1 MRKKW
6 LAFLSILIILPFIFY
21 FALAAKYKY
30 DVTQDYQYA
39 LNTSTYHEIKTELK
53 QGNIQFTSP
62 QAWDTGF
69 IKLKVKST
77 LTGYFAEPFIE
88 IITPKHHSI
97 LTLERGASG
106 KRYINLPFIFN
117 NKLIAIK
124 LIAHHLTLED
134 QQISVI
140 LFNNPIVRKHPK
152 VLVIAPHPDDAEIAA
167 FNFYSQHNSLIVT
180 LTAGEAGAHRY
191 ADIYPDIKKQYQ
203 NKGKLRVWNSITVPM
218 LGGISPEHAINLG
231 YFDGTLPQMF
241 AHKNTAVNSLYTG
254 ITNVNAFRQQ
264 NISPLTPST
273 HGAATWIALVNDLK
287 SILLSFQPN
296 IIISP
301 YPALDWHED
310 HKLAT
315 LAVIEAIKA
324 LPLQQGQLF
333 LYTNHLTFNNYF
345 PYGNQGE
352 LAPIPPDF
360 HKALY
365 FDSIYSF
372 STADFKQKIFAL
384 DAMNDL
390 RLDTRWLSSA
400 GAFNIFQKSFFCHIL
415 LKDQSYFRRA
425 VRENELFLVI
435 NFSSLFKKTATSLMQ
450 DTPRYAGLRYR

>member
-1 MRKKW
+1 MSKKW
-6 LAFLSILIILPFIFY
+6 LTVLSILIIVPFILY

-39 LNTSTYHEIKTELK
+39 LNTSTHHEIKTELK

-69 IKLKVKST
+69 IRLKVKST

-88 IITPKHHSI
+88 IITPKQHHSI

-106 KRYINLPFIFN
+106 ERYINLPVVFN
-117 NKLIAIK
+117 HKPISIK
-124 LIAHHLTLED
+124 LAAHHLTLED

-180 LTAGEAGAHRY
+180 LTAGEAGSHSY
-191 ADIYPDIKKQYQ
+191 EDIYPNIKKQYQ

-218 LGGISPEHAINLG
+218 LGGIPPEHAINLG

-241 AHKNTAVNSLYTG
+241 AHKNTAVHSLYTG
-254 ITNVNAFRQQ
+254 ITDINRFRQQ
-264 NISPLTPST
+264 NISSLTPRT
-273 HGAATWIALVNDLK
+273 NGAVTWIALVNDLK
-287 SILLSFQPN
+287 AILLSFQPD

-315 LAVIEAIKA
+315 SAVIEAIKA
-324 LPLQQGQLF
+324 LQLQQGQLF
-333 LYTNHLTFNNYF
+333 LYTNHPTFNNYF
-345 PYGNQGE
+345 PYGSQGE

-360 HKALY
+360 HKTLY

-372 STADFKQKIFAL
+372 LTADFKEKIFAL

-390 RLDTRWLSSA
+390 RIDTSWLSTKE
-400 GAFNIFQKSFFCHIL
+400 AFDVVKKSFLRNIL
-415 LKDQSYFRRA
+415 LRDQTYFRRA
-425 VRENELFLVI
+425 IRENELFLVI
-435 NFSSLFKKTATSLMQ
+435 NFSSLYQEKILEKIKK
-450 DTPRYAGLRYR
+450 